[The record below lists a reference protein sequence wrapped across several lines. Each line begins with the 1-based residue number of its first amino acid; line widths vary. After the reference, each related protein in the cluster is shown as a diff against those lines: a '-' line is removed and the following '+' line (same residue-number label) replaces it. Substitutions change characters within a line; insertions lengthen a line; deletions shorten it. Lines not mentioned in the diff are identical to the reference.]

1 MTHDSSS
8 EAAAAGRV
16 PGRSVGHEEAQFVN
30 PEGPRL
36 PGGSTDVR
44 VGRGAPRTA
53 AMPFIML
60 TVLIDMVSIGLI
72 IPVLPPLVGS
82 FTSSQS
88 EQAFWY
94 GAISVVFGVANFFGS
109 PVLGRLSDRF
119 GRRPVL
125 LIGFSGLALSFFVTG
140 LATAL
145 WMLLAVRLF
154 SGAMQANVAVA
165 NAYVADITAPQD
177 RAKSFGKLG
186 AMLGMGFILGPVLGG
201 LLGAIDLH
209 LPFFVAGGLA
219 VLNWLYG
226 YFVLPESLPVERR
239 QPFKWREANPVSSLR
254 ALGELNGVGSLIAVV
269 ALSGLAQ
276 FMTHTS
282 WVLYTTFKF
291 GWGPLQNGWS
301 LFAIGL
307 MSVLVQGVFL
317 SRLLKRFSPKR
328 LTIMGL
334 VSSSLCYVLWG
345 AASEGW
351 MLYAVIFANVLGFA
365 VSASVQSI
373 ISNAADPTTQGRTLG
388 AVASLNSMM
397 AVLAPMIGAPLLA
410 AVSHL
415 PKGDWR
421 IGAPFYF
428 CAVLQA
434 ASMLIALRHFKG
446 ERRKRIAPGAAA
458 EPTT

>member
-1 MTHDSSS
+1 
-8 EAAAAGRV
+8 
-16 PGRSVGHEEAQFVN
+16 
-30 PEGPRL
+30 
-36 PGGSTDVR
+36 
-44 VGRGAPRTA
+44 
-53 AMPFIML
+53 MPFIMIA
-60 TVLIDMVSIGLI
+60 VLIDMLAIGLI

-94 GAISVVFGVANFFGS
+94 GAVTIAFGIANFFSS
-109 PVLGRLSDRF
+109 PILGRLSDRY

-125 LIGFSGLALSFFVTG
+125 LLGFSGLALSFFVTG
-140 LATAL
+140 MATAL

-154 SGAMQANVAVA
+154 SGAMQSNIAVA
-165 NAYVADITAPQD
+165 NAYVADITAPAD
-177 RAKSFGKLG
+177 RAKAFGKLG
-186 AMLGMGFILGPVLGG
+186 AMLGMGFILGPVIGG
-201 LLGAIDLH
+201 LLGGISLH

-219 VLNWLYG
+219 CLNWLYG
-226 YFVLPESLPVERR
+226 YFVLPESLPPERR
-239 QPFKWREANPVSSLR
+239 QPFVLREANPVNSLR
-254 ALGELNGVGSLIAVV
+254 GLTELKGVGSLVIVI

-291 GWGPLQNGWS
+291 GWGPTQNGWS

-317 SRLLKRFSPKR
+317 SRLLKRFSPQR
-328 LTIMGL
+328 LAIMGL
-334 VSSSLCYVLWG
+334 ISSSLCYVLWG
-345 AASEGW
+345 LASEGW
-351 MLYAVIFANVLGFA
+351 MLYAVIFANVFGFA
-365 VSASVQSI
+365 VSAAMQSL
-373 ISNAADPTTQGRTLG
+373 ISNAADPTTQGRTAG

-397 AVLAPMIGAPLLA
+397 AVLAPAIGAPLLA
-410 AVSHL
+410 TVSHL
-415 PKGDWR
+415 PHGDWR

-446 ERRKRIAPGAAA
+446 ERRKREALATAGSLS
-458 EPTT
+458 